1 MDDLGN
7 VYYEQHHFST
17 AMKCFQ
23 KGLEIRKQCAR
34 AVTTNDLEIA
44 QNMERI
50 ACCLLRHSRRF
61 EAMELFAEA
70 MDTLRKNHYCQKHP
84 KIQKLVQNMTSNE
97 DEYCDDDAEGSTIA
111 TSVLS

>member
-1 MDDLGN
+1 M
-7 VYYEQHHFST
+7 
-17 AMKCFQ
+17 
-23 KGLEIRKQCAR
+23 EIRKQCAR